1 MSIESISK
9 LIDSIS
15 KLASSIA
22 WPSITGFLLIKF
34 WPDIRRI
41 FDEREDISFK
51 ALGFEATL
59 KNKVSA
65 SATALAA
72 ARATSPDYTVSPD
85 SAAKEK
91 LEASVVVSGSIT
103 PRFLSRAKKS
113 VVLWVDDRPDNNTFE
128 RQSLEVLGVRFILAG
143 STDEALSLVSNKKVD
158 AIISDMGRPP
168 DARAGYTLL
177 DELRARGVKIPFI
190 IYAGSRSPEH
200 VAESRQHGAIG
211 CTNNPYEL
219 FEYVVEALRQSA

>member
-72 ARATSPDYTVSPD
+72 ARSTSPDYTVSPD

-128 RQSLEVLGVRFILAG
+128 RQSLEVLGVRFILAS
-143 STDEALSLVSNKKVD
+143 STEEALALVSSQRVD

-177 DELRARGVKIPFI
+177 DELRRRSVKIPFI
-190 IYAGSRSPEH
+190 IYAGSSSPTH

-219 FEYVVEALRQSA
+219 FEYVVEVLRQSA

>member
-15 KLASSIA
+15 KLVSSLA
-22 WPSITGFLLIKF
+22 WPSVMSFLLIKF

-41 FDEREDISFK
+41 FDEREEISVK
-51 ALGFEATL
+51 ALGFETTL

-65 SATALAA
+65 SATALVA
-72 ARATSPDYTVSPD
+72 ARATSPSYTPSPD
-85 SAAKEK
+85 SAANEK
-91 LEASVVVSGSIT
+91 FAAAAVVKGSIT
-103 PRFLSRAKKS
+103 PRFLNRARKS

-128 RQSLEVLGVRFILAG
+128 RQSLEELGVRFILAS
-143 STDEALSLVSNKKVD
+143 STDEALALVSSQRID

-177 DELRARGVKIPFI
+177 DELRAKGVRLPYI
-190 IYAGSRSPEH
+190 IYSGSDSPKH

>member
-15 KLASSIA
+15 KLVSSLA

-72 ARATSPDYTVSPD
+72 ARATSPDYTLSPD

-91 LEASVVVSGSIT
+91 LEASAVVTGSIT
-103 PRFLSRAKKS
+103 PRFLSRARKS

-128 RQSLEVLGVRFILAG
+128 RQSLEVLGVKFILAS
-143 STDEALSLVSNKKVD
+143 STEEALALVSSQRID

-190 IYAGSRSPEH
+190 IYAGSSSPEH